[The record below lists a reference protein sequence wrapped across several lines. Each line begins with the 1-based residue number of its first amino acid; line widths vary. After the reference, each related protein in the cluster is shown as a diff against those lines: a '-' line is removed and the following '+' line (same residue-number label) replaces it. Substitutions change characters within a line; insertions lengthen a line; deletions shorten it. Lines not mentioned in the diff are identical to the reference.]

1 MTPRVRLDRLPGVI
15 QGANARHS
23 QPAKALISSISQEKP
38 NESPSPRRI
47 KNPAKVR
54 AGQTGQRPSKL
65 AFRIADQW
73 PELDAHERQLVLDN
87 LRRVIDSEQGASS

>member
-1 MTPRVRLDRLPGVI
+1 MSPPV
-15 QGANARHS
+15 
-23 QPAKALISSISQEKP
+23 PA
-38 NESPSPRRI
+38 ES

-73 PELDAHERQLVLDN
+73 PELDAHERQLVLEIV
-87 LRRVIDSEQGASS
+87 RRRDRAEDGGRGRQGVRGLGRPKGDRS